1 MDRLEHKIYRK
12 ITRRRRIRAKIYGT
26 TARPRLTV
34 FISNRQISA
43 QIINDEK
50 QSTIAAVTTVA
61 NKSLPANLTQ
71 KAAWV
76 GGEIAK
82 KAKSAKIKRVVL
94 DRNGRLYH
102 GRIKVLADEARK
114 SGLEL

>member
-50 QSTIAAVTTVA
+50 QSTIAAVTTIT
-61 NKSLPANLTQ
+61 NKTLPANLTK

-82 KAKSAKIKRVVL
+82 KARIELENKTGKKVITTDNYLPPAKNTKKL
-94 DRNGRLYH
+94 E
-102 GRIKVLADEARK
+102 DE
-114 SGLEL
+114 